1 MKSLLAGEKIIATF
15 STRSK
20 FGGCIF
26 SITNFGLDVENAK
39 MGTVLNLS
47 HDDVLSCLPINKH
60 SIRIAW
66 AEGQNVFE
74 FIVQGDHPE
83 LLCAKYSQ
91 IKEDYVQLQKKIG
104 LNSETNTQNITIQNP
119 IVETKKRFVKIP
131 NVVSDCHIWNDC
143 WFDKTKNIY
152 VTHNKFFKSWE
163 DLKSRPH
170 QIEYRIESKDDGIVI
185 LGQKVVFKFGLPAIR
200 LPQNK
205 GGVWFLLSTITANAN
220 NWEIEAA
227 RFAKDPEQRIDFTQS
242 SENDIVGA

>member
-1 MKSLLAGEKIIATF
+1 MKSLLAGEKVIATF

-60 SIRIAW
+60 SIKIAW
-66 AEGQNVFE
+66 TEGQNVFE
-74 FIVQGDHPE
+74 FIVQSDNPE
-83 LLCAKYSQ
+83 LLCTKYGQ
-91 IKEDYVQLQKKIG
+91 IKEDYVQLQKKIA
-104 LNSETNTQNITIQNP
+104 LNSETNTQNIMIQSP
-119 IVETKKRFVKIP
+119 IVETKKRFAKIP
-131 NVVSDCHIWNDC
+131 NMVSDCHIWNDC

-152 VTHNKFFKSWE
+152 VTHNKFFKSWD
-163 DLKSRPH
+163 DLQARPH
-170 QIEYRIESKDDGIVI
+170 QIEYRIESKDDGIVV
-185 LGQKVVFKFGLPAIR
+185 LGQKVVFKLGLPTIR
-200 LPQNK
+200 LPQSK
-205 GGVWFLLSTITANAN
+205 GGVWFLLSTIPVNMN

-242 SENDIVGA
+242 SENDTVGA